1 MKPSFVPETS
11 QLRPEDDF
19 WVPSAGVAELPR
31 LRGLRL
37 GAWKG
42 LRGAAEPRFLRIR
55 AAG

>member
-11 QLRPEDDF
+11 RLQPEDDF
-19 WVPSAGVAELPR
+19 WVPGAGVAELPQ

-42 LRGAAEPRFLRIR
+42 PRGAAEPRLLRIR